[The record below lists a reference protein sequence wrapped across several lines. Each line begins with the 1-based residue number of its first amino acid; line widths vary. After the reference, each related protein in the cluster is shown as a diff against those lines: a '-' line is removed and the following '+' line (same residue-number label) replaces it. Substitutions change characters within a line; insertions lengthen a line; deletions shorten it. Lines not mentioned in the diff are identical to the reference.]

1 MSHLNDR
8 VRDSLAFSNLRHAE
22 ELLNE
27 LSERDWQHQTTK
39 DLFNRLV
46 VVVKHVLGRMTIVD
60 RNLVTESSLSQLDQ
74 PTYYLLDYVYNLS
87 SHADDEEPDIHNG
100 STLADQVL
108 DAAYN
113 LPVFPIRTTPDVIQK
128 VADQFESEMQSKTRL
143 LEEQFEATTARAS
156 TFSDNVEKQERRQ
169 KELAAQFE
177 EIANTK
183 TDEVQSSLNG
193 LLENA
198 QNTTDDLLRR
208 TGEATERLEREASDN
223 QANFMNAQQ
232 QRDDVFRVTEK
243 QREDEFRA
251 NYNSKDSEIDNLLD
265 RAKEMLEDV
274 AGAKTAEHYEEL
286 RLQQDSAADRWRWI
300 GVTALIGW
308 LGLSIWV
315 FVYSTLLTD
324 NVDLASFAFRA
335 TLVLPILVLATYAL
349 RQSGH
354 HRQREEDLSRVR
366 NELMLLWPFINR
378 LPDSDRELILR
389 EITPLYFKGGLSTH
403 DPGDDV
409 GLIGRIRDAI
419 GNQSRPRR
427 DE

>member
-1 MSHLNDR
+1 MSRYFDR
-8 VRDSLAFSNLRHAE
+8 VNDSAVVANLRQSQMLLADLEARKWQHRSTIDAVKR
-22 ELLNE
+22 LSAVVRNVIGRLTIADQNLVAAQTLNE
-27 LSERDWQHQTTK
+27 LEYRSDNFLAQVSHLASYSVDDAPNVDDVMAWADE
-39 DLFNRLV
+39 LLV
-46 VVVKHVLGRMTIVD
+46 GASALP
-60 RNLVTESSLSQLDQ
+60 SL
-74 PTYYLLDYVYNLS
+74 
-87 SHADDEEPDIHNG
+87 
-100 STLADQVL
+100 
-108 DAAYN
+108 
-113 LPVFPIRTTPDVIQK
+113 PIRTTPEVIQR
-128 VADQFESEMQSKTRL
+128 VSDQFESEMRSKNAS
-143 LEEQFEATTARAS
+143 LEERFEATRARAS
-156 TFSDNVEKQERRQ
+156 TLLKSVEQQERRQ

-177 EIANTK
+177 EMANTK

-198 QNTTDDLLRR
+198 HNKTDDLLRR
-208 TGEATERLEREASDN
+208 TGEATERLERGASEN
-223 QANFMNAQQ
+223 QANFMHAQQ
-232 QRDDVFRVTEK
+232 QREDIFRITEK

-251 NYNSKDSEIDNLLD
+251 NYNSKDSEIDNLLH

-274 AGAKTAEHYEEL
+274 AAAKTAEHYQEL
-286 RLQQDSAADRWRWI
+286 RVQQNAAADRWRWI
-300 GVTALIGW
+300 GVAALIVW

-324 NVDLASFAFRA
+324 EVDLASFAFRA

-389 EITPLYFKGGLSTH
+389 EITPLYFKGGLSSH

-409 GLIGRIRDAI
+409 GLIGRVRGAFSGGQRD
-419 GNQSRPRR
+419 SRP
-427 DE
+427 